1 MNEEQEIKQKLETKF
16 PYLADKVAIKRE
28 RRIFVDVPQEH
39 FGEVFNY
46 AVKELKFDAVK
57 AMTGLDELSTFGVIY
72 HLDKGGKSL
81 LNIKTHTSHDAPKIK
96 TITDMFPGADPYER
110 ELKDLFGIE
119 IEGLAP
125 GRRYPLPEDWPE
137 GQHPLR
143 KDWVNNLGDD
153 VGEMEKE
160 GHNA

>member
-1 MNEEQEIKQKLETKF
+1 MNEEQDIKQKLETKF
-16 PYLADKVAIKRE
+16 AYLADKVAIKRE
-28 RRIFVDVPQEH
+28 RRIFVDVPQEK
-39 FGEVFNY
+39 FGEVFDY

-81 LNIKTHTSHDAPKIK
+81 LNIKIHTSHDTPKIK

-119 IEGLAP
+119 IEGLAE
-125 GRRYPLPEDWPE
+125 GRRYPLPENWPD

-143 KDWVNNLGDD
+143 KDWVNNLSDD

-160 GHNA
+160 GNNA